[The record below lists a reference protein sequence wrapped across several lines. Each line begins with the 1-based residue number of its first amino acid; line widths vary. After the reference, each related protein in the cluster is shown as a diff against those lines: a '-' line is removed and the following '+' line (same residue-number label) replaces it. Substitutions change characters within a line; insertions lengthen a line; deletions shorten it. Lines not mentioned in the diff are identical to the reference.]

1 MANKNKPKKYRTIP
15 HGKGKG
21 LRVSEAPDDLII
33 WGVMKSESSK
43 LLDMY
48 YAEFKRR
55 NLKIEK

>member
-1 MANKNKPKKYRTIP
+1 MAYKNKFQRYKKIP
-15 HGKGKG
+15 HGRGKG
-21 LRVSEAPDDLII
+21 LLISEAPDDLII